1 MEKSDNRILTTHVGS
16 LPRVPALRELLKER
30 EKSSQ
35 EISSELRDL
44 IENAVSMA
52 VDKQLESGI
61 DIGNNG
67 EQPRVGF
74 STYVTARME
83 GFGGESPRPES
94 LDLKEYPDYRELLKN
109 KRRTSSR
116 INVTATA
123 RAAIKY
129 NDLSEAADECDQFLR
144 LTAEKAKSFT
154 EQFMTAASPG
164 IIATTMMN
172 KHYDSHENYLSAL
185 AQEMRKEYELIHSR
199 GLLLQLDCPDL
210 AMERSRFFQD
220 LTLKEFQNRVELH
233 IDAINQAIQNIPKER
248 IRLHVCW
255 GNTDSPHVHDVPLKD
270 ILPLLYKAD
279 VGALS
284 LELANPRHQHEYKL
298 FKSHPLPPSM
308 LLLPGIIDST
318 INYVEHP
325 QVVADRI
332 CQVVDS
338 VGDRSRVI
346 ASTDCGFGTFSG
358 SEAVAATVVWSKLDA
373 LTEGAAIASKQLW

>member
-1 MEKSDNRILTTHVGS
+1 MEKSDHRILTTHVGS
-16 LPRVPALRELLKER
+16 LPRVPELRELLKER
-30 EKSSQ
+30 EKSPQ
-35 EISSELRDL
+35 AISSELGDL

-94 LDLKEYPDYRELLKN
+94 LDLKDYPDYRELLKS

-129 NDLSEAADECDQFLR
+129 NDLSEAANECALFLR
-144 LTAEKAKSFT
+144 LPT
-154 EQFMTAASPG
+154 ETAASPG

-220 LTLKEFQNRVELH
+220 LTLKEFQSRVELH
-233 IDAINQAIQNIPKER
+233 IDAINQATQNIPKDR

-270 ILPLLYKAD
+270 ILPLLYKAE

-298 FKSHPLPPSM
+298 FESHPLPPSM
-308 LLLPGIIDST
+308 LLLPGVIDST

-332 CQVVDS
+332 CQVVAS

-346 ASTDCGFGTFSG
+346 ASPDCGFGTFSG
-358 SEAVAATVVWSKLDA
+358 SEAVASTVVWSKLSA
-373 LTEGAAIASKQLW
+373 LTEGAVIASQQLW

>member
-35 EISSELRDL
+35 EISSELRNL

-123 RAAIKY
+123 RAAIK
-129 NDLSEAADECDQFLR
+129 
-144 LTAEKAKSFT
+144 T
-154 EQFMTAASPG
+154 MTYQKQQ
-164 IIATTMMN
+164 MN
-172 KHYDSHENYLSAL
+172 VTN
-185 AQEMRKEYELIHSR
+185 
-199 GLLLQLDCPDL
+199 
-210 AMERSRFFQD
+210 FF
-220 LTLKEFQNRVELH
+220 V
-233 IDAINQAIQNIPKER
+233 
-248 IRLHVCW
+248 
-255 GNTDSPHVHDVPLKD
+255 
-270 ILPLLYKAD
+270 
-279 VGALS
+279 
-284 LELANPRHQHEYKL
+284 
-298 FKSHPLPPSM
+298 
-308 LLLPGIIDST
+308 
-318 INYVEHP
+318 
-325 QVVADRI
+325 
-332 CQVVDS
+332 
-338 VGDRSRVI
+338 
-346 ASTDCGFGTFSG
+346 
-358 SEAVAATVVWSKLDA
+358 
-373 LTEGAAIASKQLW
+373 